1 MKMNLLDIVV
11 LSAASYSIYKI
22 SHNTNS
28 SSSLR
33 GEYDFRFPPMKAENK
48 NMYKLDDAIFRYLED
63 PVQTVLLQC
72 FPLDY
77 TSPRMVADTDLYE
90 RSVSA
95 SNATGAPS
103 GWVQFVAVAKPNANL
118 LKSAESMLRFCDS
131 FVMKSGKNIDLSKM
145 RGDAI
150 LVGLKY

>member
-1 MKMNLLDIVV
+1 MNLLDIAI

-22 SHNTNS
+22 SKSSDS

-33 GEYDFRFPPMKAENK
+33 GEYDFMTPPAKAENR
-48 NMYKLDDAIFRYLED
+48 NMYKLDDAVFRYLED

-77 TSPRMVADTDLYE
+77 TSPRMIADNNLYE
-90 RSVSA
+90 RSVAA
-95 SNATGAPS
+95 SNSTGAPS
-103 GWVQFVAVAKPNANL
+103 GWVQFIAVTKPNANL

-131 FVMKSGKNIDLSKM
+131 FVIKSGKNIDLQKM